1 VSAERIDALVR
12 LTGELIIAKNSIG
25 HALKL
30 AEHDGSGSTLKMKSQ
45 HAALDRLVTELQRAV
60 IGMRV
65 LPLRVVFQRF
75 PRLVREL
82 SAELRKP
89 AVLVVEG
96 EDTEADKA
104 IVEVLAEPLVHLVRN
119 ALDHGVEQADVRT
132 SFGKPAVATIRL
144 RAARAGEHVVVEVAD
159 DGVGIDVGKIKQAA
173 LQRNLL
179 TADAAAALRDEELL
193 DLIFLPGFSTAQ
205 AVTELS
211 GRGVGMDAVRS
222 AVTRLGGHVEARTE
236 LGKGT
241 TVRLTLPFSV
251 LITQVMT
258 VEAGGQWFGIPL
270 DAIVETMRADAVSI
284 FPVGAAHAIV
294 LRERTVPLVRLA
306 DLLAKGSTPAGG
318 GGPIVVTQL
327 GGETGA
333 VQVDK
338 IGERIDI
345 ILTPLQGLLAAV
357 PGLAGSALM
366 GDGSVLLVLD
376 LAEFVR

>member
-1 VSAERIDALVR
+1 
-12 LTGELIIAKNSIG
+12 
-25 HALKL
+25 
-30 AEHDGSGSTLKMKSQ
+30 
-45 HAALDRLVTELQRAV
+45 
-60 IGMRV
+60 
-65 LPLRVVFQRF
+65 
-75 PRLVREL
+75 
-82 SAELRKP
+82 
-89 AVLVVEG
+89 
-96 EDTEADKA
+96 
-104 IVEVLAEPLVHLVRN
+104 
-119 ALDHGVEQADVRT
+119 
-132 SFGKPAVATIRL
+132 
-144 RAARAGEHVVVEVAD
+144 
-159 DGVGIDVGKIKQAA
+159 
-173 LQRNLL
+173 
-179 TADAAAALRDEELL
+179 
-193 DLIFLPGFSTAQ
+193 
-205 AVTELS
+205 
-211 GRGVGMDAVRS
+211 VRS